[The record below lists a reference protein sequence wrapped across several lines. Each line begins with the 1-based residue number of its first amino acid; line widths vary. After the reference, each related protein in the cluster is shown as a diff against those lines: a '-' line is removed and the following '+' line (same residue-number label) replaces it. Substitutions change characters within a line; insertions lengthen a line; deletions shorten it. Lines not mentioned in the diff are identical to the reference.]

1 VAFMGLFG
9 PAKMPKDIVDR
20 LNRELMAA
28 LQKPEV
34 REPIER
40 AAMEITPLS
49 AAAMGALAK
58 EQTEVWRRL
67 TREAGIVPE

>member
-1 VAFMGLFG
+1 
-9 PAKMPKDIVDR
+9 
-20 LNRELMAA
+20 
-28 LQKPEV
+28 V

-40 AAMEITPLS
+40 ATMEITPLS
-49 AAAMGALAK
+49 ASAMGALAK